1 MGEKVP
7 AYNIFVTV
15 GVDKL
20 GQSLVTTVFGAIKDI
35 VRFMALAKSYNLLE
49 SVVD

>member
-20 GQSLVTTVFGAIKDI
+20 GQSLVTTVFGVIKDI